1 MLRLREIN
9 PDDYIVFGDGQLI
22 GRIRYARD
30 RTPGRW
36 LWTITGTLPGP
47 PFGDAKTI
55 EEAKQRFEAAWL
67 AFKEKHGPVAL
78 QEAFDE
84 ANWATR
90 PGRYGR

>member
-22 GRIRYARD
+22 GRLRYARD
-30 RTPGRW
+30 RTPEW
-36 LWTITGTLPGP
+36 LWTITVTLPGP

-55 EEAKQRFEAAWL
+55 EEAKQRFESAWL

-78 QEAFDE
+78 QEAFYE
-84 ANWATR
+84 ANLAR